1 MKRSSKKPARTRN
14 APKGFTLIELL
25 VVISIIATLVAL
37 IMPAVQSA
45 RNAARRTQCI
55 NHLKNLS
62 LAVTNFASAH
72 RGEVP
77 PLYKNLGG
85 VNRSWIALLLPNLD
99 ASDVYRVMDQGQY
112 PPQSQP
118 VSLAVLQCPVD
129 ASAYQQPGMT
139 SYVANAGY
147 WAQAGDGTQIWD
159 TPSAFTFGSTSANNL
174 LYLVDWDDDGR
185 CLGCGTNTPD
195 NGDLKIFRATGVFFP
210 PGPTGK
216 SSVSLDFISEG
227 DGQTNTIMLT
237 ENLQAQR
244 WDIPA
249 RLHDVAFALRVTND
263 NPNSSSGQPDA
274 VGAIS
279 PRDRRAYQLILAGGG
294 SADFGPSF
302 PNRNKD
308 NANEGEAPRPS
319 SNHAG
324 QFNVAFCDG
333 RVRALNDNID
343 QRVYARL
350 VTSDGQR
357 HGQDLLRESY

>member
-1 MKRSSKKPARTRN
+1 MKWWIKKPARSGKNR
-14 APKGFTLIELL
+14 KGFTLIELL

-55 NHLKNLS
+55 NHLKNLA

-77 PLYKNLGG
+77 PLYKLLGG
-85 VNRSWIALLLPNLD
+85 ANRSWIALLLPNLD

-129 ASAYQQPGMT
+129 PTAYQQPGMT

-147 WAQAGDGTQIWD
+147 WAQAGDGTQLWD
-159 TPSAFTFGSTSANNL
+159 NPISYNNAGNL
-174 LYLVDWDDDGR
+174 LYMVDWDDDGR
-185 CLGCGTNTPD
+185 CISCGTNAHD
-195 NGDLKIFRATGVFFP
+195 EGDLKIARATGVFFP

-227 DGQTNTIMLT
+227 DGQTNTIMLS
-237 ENLQAQR
+237 ENIQAGR

-249 RLHDVAFALRVTND
+249 NLHDIAFALRVTND
-263 NPNSSSGQPDA
+263 GLNSTSGQPDA
-274 VGAIS
+274 IGAVN
-279 PRDRRAYQLILAGGG
+279 PNDRRFYQLLIAAGA
-294 SADFGPSF
+294 SADFGNSF

-308 NANEGEAPRPS
+308 RATEGHAPRPS

-350 VTSDGQR
+350 ITSDGQR
-357 HGQDLLRESY
+357 QGQDLLRESY